1 MIPHE
6 WQPIGEPC
14 IPELSEDARRV
25 LRYIQKYMPVKHIGH
40 KSIGMLM
47 KALRMGEERV
57 HDAIYEIRKQEA
69 IIMGKLTDD
78 QRETI
83 FRSWKDGVS
92 QAELA
97 RQYNVTPVTISRI
110 IKNANRKPQ
119 VNENTAAVSEIA
131 ETAAPVAESVQEQP
145 AEPEPV
151 ITAPE
156 IPKCVRNAVK
166 IRICRIMD
174 ELSDLEH
181 RRDELQDR
189 LRDVDAE
196 TDRLTREYNALKQ
209 WQEAGHAE

>member
-1 MIPHE
+1 
-6 WQPIGEPC
+6 
-14 IPELSEDARRV
+14 
-25 LRYIQKYMPVKHIGH
+25 
-40 KSIGMLM
+40 
-47 KALRMGEERV
+47 
-57 HDAIYEIRKQEA
+57 
-69 IIMGKLTDD
+69 MGKLTDD